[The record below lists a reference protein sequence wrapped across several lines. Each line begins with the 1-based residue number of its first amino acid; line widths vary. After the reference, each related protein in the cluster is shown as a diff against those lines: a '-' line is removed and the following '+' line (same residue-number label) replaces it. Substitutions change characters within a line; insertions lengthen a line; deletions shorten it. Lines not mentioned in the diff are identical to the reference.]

1 MYKNRLYLI
10 ENQTSL
16 HVGSGDANF
25 GVIDNEIQ
33 RDAITGYP
41 TIHSSS
47 LKGALKEYCTYR
59 HNEEDSKNFLAYIF
73 GDEENSGKVRFIDAH
88 LLSVPMRSDLNPYY
102 HCVSPKSIELLVDF
116 SETFGLTLKDKET
129 LEILGNYSADD
140 LLVTKGSPI
149 IEDFIATSATSNE
162 LDALS
167 VLENIVGSPVAL
179 VPHTTYI
186 KLLKDLPVI
195 ARNQLKNGESKNL
208 FYEEVLPRKS
218 KLFTVIS
225 EPTYLHS
232 EDTKKLENAFE
243 RFGNYLTDENTIH
256 IGANA
261 SIGYG
266 VCTFKELDNE

>member
-88 LLSVPMRSDLNPYY
+88 LLSVPMRSDTHPYY
-102 HCVSPKSIELLVDF
+102 QCVSPKSIEQLIDF
-116 SETFGLTLKDKET
+116 SDTFGIELTNKEELLKLTKYTGKDILVKEGT
-129 LEILGNYSADD
+129 P
-140 LLVTKGSPI
+140 T
-149 IEDFIATSATSNE
+149 IEDDKAIVDNNYDLSILEE
-162 LDALS
+162 LL
-167 VLENIVGSPVAL
+167 GSSVAL
-179 VPHTTYI
+179 VPNTTYNE
-186 KLLKDLPVI
+186 LLKNLPVI
-195 ARNQLKNGESKNL
+195 ARNQLDNGESKNL

-225 EPTYLHS
+225 EPTYLHT
-232 EDTKKLENAFE
+232 EDIKKLENAFE

-266 VCTFKELDNE
+266 VCTFKELCNE

>member
-1 MYKNRLYLI
+1 MYKNKLYLI
-10 ENQTSL
+10 ENKTSL
-16 HVGSGDANF
+16 HVGSGDTNF
-25 GVIDNEIQ
+25 GIIDKQIQ
-33 RDAITGYP
+33 RDAITEYP

-73 GDEENSGKVRFIDAH
+73 GDEENSGKIRFIDAH
-88 LLSVPMRSDLNPYY
+88 LLSVPMRSDTHPYY
-102 HCVSPKSIELLVDF
+102 HCVSPKSIEQLIDF
-116 SETFGLTLKDKET
+116 SDTFDIKLSNKEALLKLTKYTGKDILVKEGT
-129 LEILGNYSADD
+129 
-140 LLVTKGSPI
+140 PI
-149 IEDFIATSATSNE
+149 IEDDKAIINNNYDLSILEE
-162 LDALS
+162 L
-167 VLENIVGSPVAL
+167 VGSPIAL
-179 VPHTTYI
+179 VPNKEYERC
-186 KLLKDLPVI
+186 LKDLPVI
-195 ARNQLKNGESKNL
+195 ARNQLENGESKNL

-225 EPTYLHS
+225 EPTYLHT

-266 VCTFKELDNE
+266 VCTFKEL